1 VTSRRDAALLAL
13 GVLSPLAVAAIA
25 LATRPWVP
33 VLDMAMTELRVR
45 DVGGRHTPLVGL
57 PGRIGRTIRE
67 QGSHPGPWSFYL
79 VAPFYRLS
87 GSRAW
92 GMELA
97 SCILNAAC
105 VAGAV
110 AIGRRRFGGRGALL
124 GAVLAAVAVR
134 GYGPNV
140 LTHPWNPYFPV
151 LLWLLALLAAWL
163 VLDGWHSRAVAVVAL
178 TSVAAQT
185 HLPYLPNALVL
196 DALVLGV
203 LAWRVRR
210 GVAPWRPLAVAVGV
224 GAVLWIPPLVEQ
236 LVRSPGNIGKLVRH
250 FTTEQ
255 PEPAIGVGH
264 ATKLVLQHLD
274 WFAMAVDLVR
284 RKDAFVHR
292 AGVAGDPGAGVS
304 IGGLIVV
311 ALWGAAAVW
320 AWRRRHRTL
329 LALHAVIAVTLLS
342 GLLSSAR
349 IFGKV
354 WFYLTLWMSS
364 TALLVAVSLAAT
376 AWVLAVEHADRLPRA
391 RWLALDTLAAVTVTF
406 ATAGSIVT
414 AVGQEPPEQGQ
425 GEAVHAVL
433 PELAAALDPSARY
446 VVFWQESVVP
456 GSQGYAVFSELE
468 RRGLAVGV
476 HPTWRVPATPHR
488 VFPPGSYDGE
498 VHVISGGWIA
508 RWPGIHPEAE
518 QLLVHDHRTAA
529 ERDRFDQLDARV
541 VARLTALGRTDLLDT
556 VDTNLFGASLDP
568 ALPADL
574 VADLSEML
582 LIGEPLAIFLGPPG
596 STN

>member
-1 VTSRRDAALLAL
+1 
-13 GVLSPLAVAAIA
+13 
-25 LATRPWVP
+25 
-33 VLDMAMTELRVR
+33 
-45 DVGGRHTPLVGL
+45 
-57 PGRIGRTIRE
+57 
-67 QGSHPGPWSFYL
+67 
-79 VAPFYRLS
+79 
-87 GSRAW
+87 
-92 GMELA
+92 
-97 SCILNAAC
+97 
-105 VAGAV
+105 
-110 AIGRRRFGGRGALL
+110 
-124 GAVLAAVAVR
+124 
-134 GYGPNV
+134 
-140 LTHPWNPYFPV
+140 
-151 LLWLLALLAAWL
+151 
-163 VLDGWHSRAVAVVAL
+163 
-178 TSVAAQT
+178 
-185 HLPYLPNALVL
+185 
-196 DALVLGV
+196 
-203 LAWRVRR
+203 
-210 GVAPWRPLAVAVGV
+210 
-224 GAVLWIPPLVEQ
+224 
-236 LVRSPGNIGKLVRH
+236 
-250 FTTEQ
+250 
-255 PEPAIGVGH
+255 
-264 ATKLVLQHLD
+264 
-274 WFAMAVDLVR
+274 
-284 RKDAFVHR
+284 
-292 AGVAGDPGAGVS
+292 VS

-425 GEAVHAVL
+425 GEAVRAVL

-568 ALPADL
+568 ALPADV

-582 LIGEPLAIFLGPPG
+582 LIGEPLAIFLAPPG